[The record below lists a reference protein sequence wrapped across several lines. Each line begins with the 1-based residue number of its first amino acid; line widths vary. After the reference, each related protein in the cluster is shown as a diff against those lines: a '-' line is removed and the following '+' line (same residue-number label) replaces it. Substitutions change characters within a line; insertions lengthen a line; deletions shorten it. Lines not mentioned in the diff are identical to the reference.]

1 MTNTSSTKMKK
12 KGKTD
17 LDYKLGPVRLPRG
30 QLCRPGD
37 SPPYTHLS
45 TGFLRM
51 RMILALGYRWW
62 MWLATV
68 TRGSVHLS
76 LPGISGQWRLSKK
89 YEGEPSPANHHHN
102 HCQSVVYNAMEMATR
117 EHSPSTL
124 VSRDSEQPII
134 QREQLFC
141 PSLTHTVTKKFHSV
155 LSVDYIHRNKYLCY
169 ASMSWMDELELKIM
183 ICFID
188 N

>member
-1 MTNTSSTKMKK
+1 MTNTSSTKTKK
-12 KGKTD
+12 KV
-17 LDYKLGPVRLPRG
+17 KLIWTKSWHQFVYHSCADQETTP
-30 QLCRPGD
+30 
-37 SPPYTHLS
+37 SYTHLS

-102 HCQSVVYNAMEMATR
+102 HCQSVVYNAMELATR
-117 EHSPSTL
+117 ELPPSTL
-124 VSRDSEQPII
+124 VSHDSEQPII

-141 PSLTHTVTKKFHSV
+141 PSLTHTVTQ
-155 LSVDYIHRNKYLCY
+155 RNSILFYL
-169 ASMSWMDELELKIM
+169 
-183 ICFID
+183 
-188 N
+188 